1 MSEALASRRGV
12 TAGETENHGGL
23 ADTADVAATLAA
35 WRAVSHPFEV
45 AQHDIESTLGDRH
58 SLCLTACEVM
68 QCLSARQGGTPL
80 SVVCETVERSQPRI
94 SRLVTQM
101 EERGLV
107 KRSKSPDDKRA
118 FQISL
123 TAEGRLTFGEASDTL
138 AECLRQISERRN
150 VAGEAFS
157 ERLDKRGRR
166 RDS

>member
-1 MSEALASRRGV
+1 MSDALDSQRGEAAD
-12 TAGETENHGGL
+12 ETTNHVGS
-23 ADTADVAATLAA
+23 ADTADAAAALAA

-45 AQHDIESTLGDRH
+45 AQHDIEATLGDRH
-58 SLCLTACEVM
+58 SLCLTAYEVM

-101 EERGLV
+101 EDRGLV
-107 KRSKSPDDKRA
+107 GRSKSPDDRRA

-123 TAEGRLTFGEASDTL
+123 TAEGRLMFGEASDTL
-138 AECLRQISERRN
+138 AECLGQISERRN

-157 ERLDKRGRR
+157 EQLATGGCR